1 MFHDHQY
8 IEDSKGG
15 TRYDEEVAGDDGR
28 RVILEKGRPTL
39 ITTRVAGQRDREF
52 WQIFP
57 DGARR
62 HAQAEFHQ
70 QLVGDSLLAPGR
82 IIARHHADRTLE
94 VGRNP
99 RPAGLALVTPEEL
112 EALALPT
119 DEGSGRHHR
128 QRAAP
133 IEPTAEQHEGH
144 LCRRGS
150 SAGFD
155 FAFLIEP
162 ELFAQ
167 EQILHASELFDR
179 KPRTTRRSKSAKTF
193 SHSKQNSVM
202 YRRPGLS
209 LASLQS
215 AHSSVHFKSRR

>member
-1 MFHDHQY
+1 
-8 IEDSKGG
+8 GG

-39 ITTRVAGQRDREF
+39 IATTVTAGRARRF
-52 WQIFP
+52 GQIFP

-62 HAQAEFHQ
+62 YAQAEFHQ
-70 QLVGDSLLAPGR
+70 QLVCDPLLAPGR
-82 IIARHHADRTLE
+82 ILARHHADQTLE

-99 RPAGLALVTPEEL
+99 RPASLALVTPEQL
-112 EALALPT
+112 GALALPT

-128 QRAAP
+128 QCAAP
-133 IEPTAEQHEGH
+133 IKPTAEQYQGH
-144 LCRRGS
+144 LCWRRS

-167 EQILHASELFDR
+167 EQIL
-179 KPRTTRRSKSAKTF
+179 RRERAFGS
-193 SHSKQNSVM
+193 
-202 YRRPGLS
+202 
-209 LASLQS
+209 
-215 AHSSVHFKSRR
+215 